1 MTLRARLTL
10 VLLAVV
16 TVGLLA
22 SGVATYAAYRASL
35 VQRVDQQLESG
46 TAPAALLVFA
56 PDTGPAVTGPEQGG
70 GLPSGTFVEAFD
82 PDGDRVGRKFA
93 LVSGQDSPAAP
104 VIPATI
110 ADGATGATPFT
121 TGAED
126 GSSLRYRVLATRL
139 TDGPVEGYTIVVGI
153 PLTEVSQSLRRLAVV
168 LITVTIVVL
177 AVMAVISWWTVK
189 RGLRPLE
196 RIERTAGEIAEGN
209 LSLRVAEP
217 DPRTEVGRLGVAFNV
232 MLERIEVT
240 MEERRASEEALR
252 RFLADAS
259 HELRTPLTSIRGY
272 AELFRRGAESDP
284 DDSALAI
291 RRIEQESIRMGVLVD
306 DLLFLARAGQGKPI
320 SSDPVDLAQIVDDA
334 ARDARVVDP
343 TREIDLKAP
352 AGLTIMGDEG
362 RLRQVITNLVSN
374 AITHTAQGSAV
385 AVSLE
390 AENGWAKIEVHDAG
404 PGLTSEEA
412 AHVFDPFYRAD
423 ESRSRQLRKNGEDR
437 ITGAGLGL
445 SIVAAIT
452 QAHGGTVG
460 VVSDPQRGSTFKVC
474 LPLSRR
480 EPPP

>member
-1 MTLRARLTL
+1 
-10 VLLAVV
+10 
-16 TVGLLA
+16 
-22 SGVATYAAYRASL
+22 
-35 VQRVDQQLESG
+35 
-46 TAPAALLVFA
+46 
-56 PDTGPAVTGPEQGG
+56 
-70 GLPSGTFVEAFD
+70 
-82 PDGDRVGRKFA
+82 
-93 LVSGQDSPAAP
+93 
-104 VIPATI
+104 
-110 ADGATGATPFT
+110 
-121 TGAED
+121 
-126 GSSLRYRVLATRL
+126 
-139 TDGPVEGYTIVVGI
+139 
-153 PLTEVSQSLRRLAVV
+153 
-168 LITVTIVVL
+168 VL

-196 RIERTAGEIAEGN
+196 RIERTAEEIAEGN

-217 DPRTEVGRLGVAFNV
+217 DPGTEVGRLGVAFNV

-320 SSDPVDLAQIVDDA
+320 ASDPVDLAQIVDDA
-334 ARDARVVDP
+334 TRDARVVDP
-343 TREIDLKAP
+343 TREIDLNAP
-352 AGLTIMGDEG
+352 AELTMMGDEG

-390 AENGWAKIEVHDAG
+390 AEDGWAKIEVHDAG

-412 AHVFDPFYRAD
+412 AHVFDPFYRAV

-460 VVSDPQRGSTFKVC
+460 VVSDPQRGSTFKVR

-480 EPPP
+480 ESAP